1 MAESGT
7 GGGFG
12 MIARPS
18 GAWVIKDGD
27 VKWKPA
33 VDVNRIILGSQVVTL
48 AATLV
53 AARFLLASSKTTA
66 YAETG

>member
-1 MAESGT
+1 
-7 GGGFG
+7 
-12 MIARPS
+12 
-18 GAWVIKDGD
+18 VIKDGD

>member
-1 MAESGT
+1 VVLVRAYGNGGT
-7 GGGFG
+7 RVYG
-12 MIARPS
+12 
-18 GAWVIKDGD
+18 VIKDGD